1 MKNVCYLH
9 HNGYFYFGRA
19 FILGAPTHRDNEK
32 NYKKNLYLLDLKIW
46 GLKRCS
52 FDLVYFK
59 Y

>member
-32 NYKKNLYLLDLKIW
+32 NYEKKSIPLRFEDMGAQK
-46 GLKRCS
+46 
-52 FDLVYFK
+52 V
-59 Y
+59 